1 MNRSRL
7 TVTDHRATERAGLAI
22 SLPLNNG
29 SRPDRKRGEHRF
41 RTVLVLGIA
50 VLLSACANG
59 LSKETGPS
67 DAFTP
72 VDTAPTAQLPLE
84 GYRIGPLDRISVNV
98 YQVRDLTLEDVQ
110 VDAGGQV
117 LLPLIGNVTAAGKTA
132 PELSAEIADRL
143 LGRYLQSPQVTV
155 RVSEILSQRVTVD
168 GSVMQPGVYPLI
180 GPTTLIQAVSLAKGP
195 DPRFANL
202 SRVVVFRTLAGERT
216 VAVFD
221 LKLIRRGEAPDPEI
235 RGNDVIVVDGS
246 QLKGVWREVV
256 SSLPGLAIFRPF

>member
-98 YQVRDLTLEDVQ
+98 YHLTLEDVQ

-195 DPRFANL
+195 DPRFANP